1 MFVPSFQG
9 QFCVS
14 SFLRSPFAPPLLV
27 SRMHS
32 SLCVCEDLS
41 GSLSLAVCTV
51 GGIPLP
57 EIVKMGLISQ
67 KEVDDIVQRTRDGG
81 GEIVS

>member
-1 MFVPSFQG
+1 MLTCLSS
-9 QFCVS
+9 S
-14 SFLRSPFAPPLLV
+14 SFFLSLQL
-27 SRMHS
+27 
-32 SLCVCEDLS
+32 SLCVYS
-41 GSLSLAVCTV
+41 VV

-67 KEVDDIVQRTRDGG
+67 KEVDEIVQRTRDGG